1 MCWKWTCRGGLCAGS
16 GHVGVG
22 CVLEVDR
29 GGLCAGSGH
38 VGVGGVLE
46 VDM

>member
-1 MCWKWTCRGGLCAGS
+1 MVCWKWTCRGGW
-16 GHVGVG
+16 
-22 CVLEVDR
+22 
-29 GGLCAGSGH
+29 CAGSGH